1 MRLVP
6 ANPAGWAPVLKG
18 ADLGLL
24 DRLSNHPIL
33 PFFTLRVLLACE
45 ILVTDLPRG

>member
-6 ANPAGWAPVLKG
+6 ANPLGWAAVMKG

-24 DRLSNHPIL
+24 DRLSRL
-33 PFFTLRVLLACE
+33 PSNLTVLSPTGAS
-45 ILVTDLPRG
+45 GM